1 MAPDFFTDACSNDH
15 YYYPLFQLPELLIVA
30 VFSIPT
36 LLARISLVYPSL
48 DSVPEPGDLEV
59 STYPIPNAVSRRH
72 QWAGVFVL
80 STTSK

>member
-1 MAPDFFTDACSNDH
+1 MDACSNDH

-48 DSVPEPGDLEV
+48 DSVPDPGDVEV
-59 STYPIPNAVSRRH
+59 SAHI
-72 QWAGVFVL
+72 VL
-80 STTSK
+80 PFDPR